1 MILLYEAMGI
11 VAIDRDVYR
20 DVWHAGVAAAAG
32 DGLFPCSSLIVMLA
46 KL

>member
-1 MILLYEAMGI
+1 MILLSEAI

-20 DVWHAGVAAAAG
+20 DVWRAGVATAAG
-32 DGLFPCSSLIVMLA
+32 DGLFPCSSLVVTLA